1 MMSPATPRTLPR
13 TVPIAALTLAVVFA
27 VTGCSAAGTSNN
39 TSELSTTPPASSSP
53 DAATF
58 FPDVEHV
65 EVTASGTN
73 TFDFAVTIS
82 SSYDTPQQY
91 ADGWRVQSPD
101 GTVLGEHTLT
111 HDHASEQP
119 FTRTQSGVEIPE
131 GVTQVTIE
139 GRDQANGF
147 GGTTVTVELPG
158 R

>member
-1 MMSPATPRTLPR
+1 MITPARSRTSAL
-13 TVPIAALTLAVVFA
+13 AALALAVTFA
-27 VTGCSAAGTSNN
+27 VTGCSAASTSNNN

-58 FPDVEHV
+58 FPDIEDVSV
-65 EVTASGTN
+65 SPTGTN
-73 TFDFAVTIS
+73 LFDFAVTVS
-82 SSYDTPQQY
+82 SPYDTPEQY
-91 ADGWRVQSPD
+91 ADGWRVLAPD
-101 GTVLGEHTLT
+101 GTVLGEHTLS

-131 GVTQVTIE
+131 GIAEVTVE
-139 GRDQANGF
+139 GRDQANGY

>member
-1 MMSPATPRTLPR
+1 MTSAANPRTFSF
-13 TVPIAALTLAVVFA
+13 AALALAVTFA
-27 VTGCSAAGTSNN
+27 VTGCSAASTSNS
-39 TSELSTTPPASSSP
+39 TTELSTTPPASSSS

-82 SSYDTPQQY
+82 SAYDTPEQY
-91 ADGWRVQSPD
+91 ADGWRVLAPD

-119 FTRTQSGVEIPE
+119 FTRTQSGVEIAE
-131 GVTQVTIE
+131 GIAEVTIE
-139 GRDQANGF
+139 GRDQANGY

>member
-1 MMSPATPRTLPR
+1 MIMRPAPRTLSI
-13 TVPIAALTLAVVFA
+13 VALALAVTFA
-27 VTGCSAAGTSNN
+27 VTGCSAVGTSNS
-39 TSELSTTPPASSSP
+39 TSELSTTPPASSSS

-82 SSYDTPQQY
+82 SAYDTAEQY
-91 ADGWRVQSPD
+91 ADGWRVQAPD

-111 HDHASEQP
+111 HDHASERP

-131 GVTQVTIE
+131 GITEVTIE
-139 GRDQANGF
+139 GRDQANGY

>member
-1 MMSPATPRTLPR
+1 MNSLNRARR
-13 TVPIAALTLAVVFA
+13 SAVTVFAVAVTLAVS
-27 VTGCSAAGTSNN
+27 GCSAAGTSSS
-39 TSELSTTPPASSSP
+39 TSELSSSPPASSST

-65 EVTASGTN
+65 EVTASGAN

-82 SSYDTPQQY
+82 SAYDTPEQY
-91 ADGWRVQSPD
+91 ADGWRVLAPD

-131 GVTQVTIE
+131 GVSEVTIE

-147 GGTTVTVELPG
+147 GGTTVTVDLPG

>member
-1 MMSPATPRTLPR
+1 MTSPAQSRTFS
-13 TVPIAALTLAVVFA
+13 VAALALAVTFA
-27 VTGCSAAGTSNN
+27 VTGCSAASTSSS
-39 TSELSTTPPASSSP
+39 TSELSSSPPASSSS

-65 EVTASGTN
+65 EVSESGTN

-82 SSYDTPQQY
+82 SAYDTPEQY
-91 ADGWRVQSPD
+91 ADGWRVLSPD
-101 GTVLGEHTLT
+101 GAVLGEHTLT

-131 GVTQVTIE
+131 GIAEVTIE
-139 GRDQANGF
+139 GRDQTNGY
-147 GGTTVTVELPG
+147 GGTTVAVELPG